1 MVIYVNNFKIFKSS
15 LSMFLIIFSSILNS
29 QELVIGEER
38 LKPGIAIVFE
48 GAIKDKI
55 YPTSI
60 NLYVNDTDVHI

>member
-1 MVIYVNNFKIFKSS
+1 
-15 LSMFLIIFSSILNS
+15 MFLIIFSSILNS

-55 YPTSI
+55 
-60 NLYVNDTDVHI
+60 